1 MLFLKDLFEGIF
13 SRQAHMYGR
22 NMLPSDTKRSLNKIK
37 KTTYNGI
44 KINKKYL
51 PLQKPTFLTPNI
63 TGGF

>member
-1 MLFLKDLFEGIF
+1 MLSLKLLFEGIF
-13 SRQAHMYGR
+13 SRQTHMYGR
-22 NMLPSDTKRSLNKIK
+22 NMIPTDMKRSLNKIK

-51 PLQKPTFLTPNI
+51 PLQEPKFLTPNI